1 MRFSSLPAAR
11 HRPAALFAGMW
22 ACALCVWVP
31 LYLRN
36 MYLDLVHAK
45 FDLLAGFVGLGAIGL
60 AACFALR
67 PRAFALQPGRLSA
80 SILCAPLLCGCYLAA
95 WAMSDNRW
103 TALWGLNGRRAG
115 LALFALCTA
124 AYLIVRLFCPGEAW
138 PVLTALLT
146 AAGALAAALGWLNFW
161 MLDPLGS
168 YYCALPGTG
177 DLYLSTLGNLNFF
190 AGFLCL
196 CFPSALRCVFTA
208 RSRAGRGLAGAAGA
222 VILSGLI
229 IANTDT
235 AWVALGAMLAL
246 LCCDRRLT
254 AAQLG
259 LVSRMGAGV
268 CAAAL
273 ATGLALTGGATSR
286 VVLRTGSALLTRPPV
301 ALAGLA
307 VTLAVAAVCAARTFA
322 PWRLFR
328 PLGAAAVVLGLIGVA
343 LPSLFGVSLG
353 PLNGVFWLRS
363 GWGSNR
369 WDVWSILW
377 KQYWELPPAQKL
389 FGVGADGVNSLLNPA
404 YTQMLAALNGETF
417 DSAHNEYLQHLL
429 CGGALGAAFW
439 IAFLAAHI
447 RRAARV
453 RPFAALTLAG
463 YAALACFSLTTPM
476 LLPLCFAAAAFAAM
490 PPAAPQRDALACFA
504 PGLLFIFPA
513 LILAGQVQGIIL

>member
-146 AAGALAAALGWLNFW
+146 AAGALSAALGWLNFW

-273 ATGLALTGGATSR
+273 ATGLALAGGATSR

-328 PLGAAAVVLGLIGVA
+328 PLGIAAVALLAVGFA

-353 PLNGVFWLRS
+353 PLNGAFWLKS
-363 GWGSNR
+363 GWGSSR
-369 WDVWSILW
+369 WDVWGVLW
-377 KQYWELPPAQKL
+377 QQYRELPPLQKL
-389 FGVGADGVNSLLNPA
+389 FGVGADGVNALLNPRH
-404 YTQMLAALNGETF
+404 TTTLIVLTGEVF
-417 DSAHNEYLQHLL
+417 DSAHNEYLQHLV
-429 CGGALGAAFW
+429 CGGALGAACW
-439 IAFLAAHI
+439 VAFLVWHI
-447 RRAARV
+447 LQGMRA

-463 YAALACFSLTTPM
+463 YGALALFSITSPM
-476 LLPLCFAAAAFAAM
+476 LLPLCFVAAAFAAM
-490 PPAAPQRDALACFA
+490 PPVPPQKGAWACFA
-504 PGLLFIFPA
+504 PGLLLLFPA
-513 LILAGQVQGIIL
+513 LVLANQVETLIL